1 MQPERPRPLVFFGE
15 TTLSEVTGLF
25 GETTLTEITG
35 LFGETTLS
43 EVAGRKTEEIGVKLS
58 IPTTST

>member
-15 TTLSEVTGLF
+15 TTLSEV
-25 GETTLTEITG
+25 TG

>member
-15 TTLSEVTGLF
+15 TTLSEV
-25 GETTLTEITG
+25 TG

-58 IPTTST
+58 IPTTSTGRRTVLSNA